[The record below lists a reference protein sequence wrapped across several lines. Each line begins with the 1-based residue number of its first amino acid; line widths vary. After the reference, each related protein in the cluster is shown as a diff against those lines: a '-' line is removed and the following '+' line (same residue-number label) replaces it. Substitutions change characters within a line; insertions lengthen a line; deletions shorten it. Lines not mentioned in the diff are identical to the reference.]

1 MIVLCVYT
9 YFFQPRKLGNF
20 WNYFSITNLTNFS
33 ILLENFTIF
42 SNLQNWEG
50 EKENPICECVYN
62 IRFISWNQLFLKNL
76 GCFIMMHYHWW
87 KFQSYTLLFLSH
99 FSVLNYV
106 IIKIVH
112 VHGLC
117 VCTMNFFY
125 ILTMVHWIL

>member
-76 GCFIMMHYHWW
+76 GCFIMMHYH
-87 KFQSYTLLFLSH
+87 
-99 FSVLNYV
+99 
-106 IIKIVH
+106 
-112 VHGLC
+112 
-117 VCTMNFFY
+117 
-125 ILTMVHWIL
+125 